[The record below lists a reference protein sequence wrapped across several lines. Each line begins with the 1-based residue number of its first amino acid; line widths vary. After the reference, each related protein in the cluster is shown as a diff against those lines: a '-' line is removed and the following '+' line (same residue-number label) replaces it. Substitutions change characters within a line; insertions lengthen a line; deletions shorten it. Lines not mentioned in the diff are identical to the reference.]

1 MDASQLL
8 RGIGRGAT
16 ADVMGGPMDLATT
29 LTNLLVAGGG
39 YAGHKLGLLESPPSL
54 IDPSTVP
61 FTSDWLSK
69 GTPLE
74 GQGSSYDI
82 GRVLPALAGAG
93 MSALGG
99 VSKAAATGDAARLL
113 RGPTNK
119 QAGALYLDKQGRPGA
134 EDLAMYHNTDLGSE
148 RGPYSSLPS
157 ELTNLSFAITP
168 PDRQL
173 VNGFG
178 SSYLVPR
185 PQKLEP
191 RLSPSV
197 LKAQDFYT
205 PRYKAAF
212 SRLMPD
218 AAADPGFKAAR
229 EKIWVD
235 AGLDPN
241 NLPQAGLI
249 PQEARDAYAQ
259 LVAITNKRV
268 QAQNR
273 LRDLNLPSML
283 PSGGAGQEDITNA
296 SGLQAYLRYA
306 TEPGYEPDL
315 GGMSLFKQQLL
326 RAPQFKSLEE
336 FDKAKLGAA
345 RLRAPLA
352 GSPVQVSNA
361 SINAVKNLLNKVGV
375 WYSDNTLPPMRVLR
389 NPDELAAR
397 LRNDFGV
404 YVPDKE
410 TIRALAPR
418 LSHALRSGFETAPSE
433 YAELKRYGPMK
444 LNAENFAAYLDPN
457 NLFNHRLQQQ
467 LASRGIEYQHVPR
480 DYYAPEDIHE
490 LITKIQ
496 TEALRGNK

>member
-69 GTPLE
+69 GTPL
-74 GQGSSYDI
+74 QGGGGSYDI

-93 MSALGG
+93 MSAVGG

-113 RGPTNK
+113 RGPANK

-134 EDLAMYHNTDLGSE
+134 EDLAMYHNTDLGNE
-148 RGPYSSLPS
+148 LGPYSSLPS

-168 PDRQL
+168 PGREL
-173 VNGFG
+173 VSGFG

-205 PRYKAAF
+205 PRYKAAL
-212 SRLMPD
+212 SRIMPD
-218 AAADPGFKAAR
+218 AASDPAFQAAR
-229 EKIWVD
+229 VKLWKD
-235 AGLDPN
+235 AGLDPD
-241 NLPQAGLI
+241 NLPAAGKI
-249 PQEARDAYAQ
+249 PQDVRDAYAR
-259 LVAITNKRV
+259 LVADAAKRAQV
-268 QAQNR
+268 QNR
-273 LRDLNLPSML
+273 LRDLELPNVL
-283 PSGGAGQEDITNA
+283 PGGGASAENVM
-296 SGLQAYLRYA
+296 SGPQMKDYIKEVTAA
-306 TEPGYEPDL
+306 GYEPDL
-315 GGMSLFKQQLL
+315 GSMSLFKQQLL
-326 RAPQFKSLEE
+326 RAPQFRSLAE
-336 FDKAKLGAA
+336 FDKSKLGAA
-345 RLRAPLA
+345 RLRTPLNNV
-352 GSPVQVSNA
+352 PVLVSGMSA
-361 SINAVKNLLNKVGV
+361 DKVKNLLNKSGIG
-375 WYSDNTLPPMRVLR
+375 YSDDTLPPMRVLR
-389 NPDELAAR
+389 NPDELVR
-397 LRNDFGV
+397 RIRNDFGTFA
-404 YVPDKE
+404 PSEEEIK
-410 TIRALAPR
+410 ALAPQISR
-418 LSHALRSGFETAPSE
+418 ALRQGFDTAPSE

-444 LNAENFAAYLDPN
+444 LNAENFPAYIDTSD
-457 NLFNHRLQQQ
+457 LFNHRLQQK
-467 LASRGIEYQHVPR
+467 LAQRGIEYQHVPR